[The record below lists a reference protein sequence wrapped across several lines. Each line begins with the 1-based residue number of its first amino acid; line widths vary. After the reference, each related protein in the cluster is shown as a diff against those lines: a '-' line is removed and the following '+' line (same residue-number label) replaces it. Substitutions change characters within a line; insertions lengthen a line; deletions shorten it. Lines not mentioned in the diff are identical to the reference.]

1 MTEEAKTYAETLR
14 GLAGDGEIFYLD
26 LVTLRFMMDMIR
38 KTLLFDSPLIS
49 KPIKIKLMK
58 LEILNWG
65 LKKDTTRL
73 LTA

>member
-49 KPIKIKLMK
+49 KPIKIKPMK

-65 LKKDTTRL
+65 LKKDTTRS

>member
-1 MTEEAKTYAETLR
+1 
-14 GLAGDGEIFYLD
+14 
-26 LVTLRFMMDMIR
+26 MMDMIR

-65 LKKDTTRL
+65 LKKGYNTLADCMISQIRWHQASAKVDPL
-73 LTA
+73 GFLNFAVHGMVKQA